1 MRCTKLTRC
10 LYTLQAPIRQGAAT
24 GGRVGRGV
32 RGPGSPSVPQDRLP
46 EDIKLVIGED
56 TEDEEEG
63 AA

>member
-1 MRCTKLTRC
+1 
-10 LYTLQAPIRQGAAT
+10 
-24 GGRVGRGV
+24 
-32 RGPGSPSVPQDRLP
+32 VPQDRLP

>member
-1 MRCTKLTRC
+1 M
-10 LYTLQAPIRQGAAT
+10 RQGAAT